1 MSLKILVEDYLDEQ
15 PLFRERKNKDRGI
28 VNLLINRYGLQ
39 HAIQAGYITKD
50 RLVAMV
56 QDFAS
61 MDRAWRKSLEDNPRW
76 RGSDYDEKDQLEA
89 NAMKNLGYNVKNVG
103 PAEAVA
109 EQSHQPTLLHSY
121 DTLNY

>member
-1 MSLKILVEDYLDEQ
+1 MTIQHLVEDYLKEQ

-39 HAIQAGYITKD
+39 LAIESGHISKD
-50 RLVAMV
+50 RLVAIV

-61 MDRAWRKSLEDNPRW
+61 MDRAWRKTLEKDASL

-89 NAMKNLGYNVKNVG
+89 KAMKNLGYPVKDTG
-103 PAEAVA
+103 PE
-109 EQSHQPTLLHSY
+109 EPIIDNQPTLI
-121 DTLNY
+121 